1 MSAQNCYKD
10 LAVRPEHAT
19 DEDALSVLEP
29 RAGRWAGFSNEQI
42 SALNQAVLD
51 GAPVT
56 IYYADNQ
63 GQILYANPEYRRT
76 FGLSA
81 KQGIDEWAPGVHPA
95 DRAKL
100 EQDWTDFCRRPRA
113 MRFDYRTQD
122 ASGAVRYMSE
132 TVVAMAGGTGFI
144 GTITDVTEL
153 VATRAD
159 LHKIEALHRN
169 TFEQLP
175 LGIVYTTREG
185 EILSCNEAFSSML
198 GYGAEELTG
207 QSIQT
212 RSNSDDGDEHEEQI
226 ARLWTGELKAHS
238 TEKRFLKKDG
248 SVFWARVTSALVR
261 DGAGQ
266 PECSVGFV
274 EDISTRRRAELALQR
289 SSSLVEAIFT
299 HVPAALAA
307 CDSSGAITLLNPA
320 AEELYSTGSN
330 LPTSD
335 RTALYPEDLQIY
347 RADGK
352 TPMEPAER
360 PLARALAGETLT
372 NLEFVAVRPDGTA
385 RTVLASACRLLD
397 PSGISLGAVVVSQD
411 ITHLRETEAEME
423 RIHKQLMSASRQ
435 AGMAEVATN
444 VLHNVGNVLN
454 SVNVSASL
462 VTERLKRS
470 KAGGLA
476 EVAALLK
483 AHDQDLG
490 EFLTHDP
497 RGKLLPTYLAKLAE
511 QLQSEERAALEE
523 LASLRSNIEHI
534 KDTVAT
540 QQSYAKRCG
549 VAETVDVAEMVEDS
563 LRMNA
568 GALSRHH
575 VALRREFEQV
585 PEITVDKHRVLQILV
600 NLVRNAKY
608 ACDES
613 GRTDKQ
619 MTVRIENYCN
629 GVRIS
634 VIDNGVGIKPEN
646 IRRLFR
652 HGFTTRK
659 SGHGFGLHSAALA
672 AGELGG
678 RLSAHSDGEG
688 KGARFDLDLPIT
700 PPEVARA

>member
-1 MSAQNCYKD
+1 LRS
-10 LAVRPEHAT
+10 EHAT
-19 DEDALSVLEP
+19 YENANSVP
-29 RAGRWAGFSNEQI
+29 APQDGRWAGFSHEQI

-56 IYYADNQ
+56 IYYADNH

-76 FGLSA
+76 FGLSPE
-81 KQGIDEWAPGVHPA
+81 QGIDEWAPGVHPA
-95 DRAKL
+95 DRTRL
-100 EQDWTDFCRRPRA
+100 ENDWADFCLQPRPV
-113 MRFDYRTQD
+113 RFEYRTQD
-122 ASGAVRYMSE
+122 ASGAVRYMTE
-132 TVVAMAGGTGFI
+132 TVVAVAGGSGFI

-153 VATRAD
+153 VAARAD

-175 LGIVYTTREG
+175 LGIVYASREG
-185 EILSCNEAFSSML
+185 EVLSCNQAFATMLGCGPDELNGRTVQAFSHVEDS
-198 GYGAEELTG
+198 EE
-207 QSIQT
+207 
-212 RSNSDDGDEHEEQI
+212 NDEQI
-226 ARLWTGELKAHS
+226 ARLWTGEIKAHTS
-238 TEKRFLKKDG
+238 EKRFLRKDG
-248 SVFWARVTSALVR
+248 LVFWARVTSALVR
-261 DGAGQ
+261 DGEGQ
-266 PECSVGFV
+266 PVCSVGFL
-274 EDISTRRRAELALQR
+274 EDISTGKQAELALQR
-289 SSSLVEAIFT
+289 SRSLVEAIVT
-299 HVPAALAA
+299 HMPAALLA
-307 CDSSGAITLLNPA
+307 CDSSGAITLFNPA
-320 AEELYSTGSN
+320 AEELYSTGQDSSA
-330 LPTSD
+330 TD
-335 RTALYPEDLQIY
+335 RSGHYEDGLQIY

-352 TPMEPAER
+352 TPMGLSER
-360 PLARALAGETLT
+360 PLARALEGETLT
-372 NLEFVAVRPDGTA
+372 NLELVAVRKDGTP
-385 RTVLASACRLLD
+385 RTLLASACRLLD
-397 PSGISLGAVVVSQD
+397 PEGLSLGAVVVSQD

-423 RIHKQLMSASRQ
+423 RIHKELMSASRQ

-454 SVNVSASL
+454 SVNVSAAL
-462 VTERLKRS
+462 VSERLKRS

-483 AHDQDLG
+483 EHSHDLA
-490 EFLTHDP
+490 EFLADDA

-511 QLQSEERAALEE
+511 QLQAEERAALEE
-523 LASLRSNIEHI
+523 LASLRANIEHI

-549 VAETVDVAEMVEDS
+549 VAETVDVADLVEDS

-575 VALRREFEQV
+575 VALVREFGEV
-585 PEITVDKHRVLQILV
+585 PQITVDKHRVLQILV

-613 GRTDKQ
+613 GRSDKQ
-619 MTVRIENYCN
+619 MTVRIEKYFN

-634 VIDNGVGIKPEN
+634 VIDNGIGVKPEN
-646 IRRLFR
+646 LRRLFR

-688 KGARFDLDLPIT
+688 QGAKFALDLPLT